1 MQSIFVKIEDAVYI
15 WQTSVSL
22 FGTKNEALANKSHPE
37 IPSLGPTSLFSYC
50 SLCLYT
56 VCVSG
61 LSTIPPIILF
71 EILTPCKGSLALIS
85 SSLYFK
91 KKNIKFLQRSFVC
104 KKEKEKTPKKLC

>member
-71 EILTPCKGSLALIS
+71 DPLLCVKDLLLWSLALCTLKKNKVPTEIICVQ
-85 SSLYFK
+85 K
-91 KKNIKFLQRSFVC
+91 KK
-104 KKEKEKTPKKLC
+104 KKKHQKKLC